1 MEKIVLSTEE
11 VAELF
16 QTSAKTVYRMFA
28 QPDFPGLKIG
38 KKLMVRI
45 DRFYEWTDK
54 QSGSHL
60 K

>member
-1 MEKIVLSTEE
+1 MEKIILNTEE
-11 VAELF
+11 VAKLF
-16 QTSAKTVYRMFA
+16 QTSTKAVHKMFA
-28 QPDFPGLKIG
+28 RPDFPGLKIG